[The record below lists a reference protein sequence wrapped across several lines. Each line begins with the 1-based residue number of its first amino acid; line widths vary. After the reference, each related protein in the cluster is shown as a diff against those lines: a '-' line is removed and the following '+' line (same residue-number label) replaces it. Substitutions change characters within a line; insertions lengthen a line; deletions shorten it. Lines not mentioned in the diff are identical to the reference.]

1 MFKII
6 GIFVSGFL
14 WCQGLAGLNAQDL
27 KALQTPPA
35 DSADA
40 ENLRIWYSIER
51 KSYCQFT
58 LEIYTLSQKK
68 IRQLLNQPLNA
79 GYYNF
84 YWDKKDDSGRYV
96 VPGTYLYKLVDCSKI
111 KYGNLKV
118 AYRKGENTSSFYP
131 DSTGENFKVGFEL
144 LEDSARVSLRIYNN
158 VEVLKE
164 EPIVDSLMFGGR
176 YSYTWHPE
184 EKINPGIYIFRLQ
197 VDDYSRDLKFSYP

>member
-1 MFKII
+1 MLKVI
-6 GIFVSGFL
+6 GIFVSGFF
-14 WCQGLAGLNAQDL
+14 WCQGLAGLNAQAL

-40 ENLRIWYSIER
+40 ENLRIWYNIER
-51 KSYCQFT
+51 KSYCQFA

-96 VPGTYLYKLVDCSKI
+96 EPGTYLYKLVDCSKI

-131 DSTGENFKVGFEL
+131 DSSGGNFKVGFEL
-144 LEDSARVSLRIYNN
+144 LDDSARVSLRIYNN

-164 EPIVDSLMFGGR
+164 EPIVDSLMYRGR
-176 YSYTWHPE
+176 YSYTWRPE
-184 EKINPGIYIFRLQ
+184 EKISPGIYIFRLQ
-197 VDDYSRDLKFSYP
+197 VDEYSRDLEFSYP